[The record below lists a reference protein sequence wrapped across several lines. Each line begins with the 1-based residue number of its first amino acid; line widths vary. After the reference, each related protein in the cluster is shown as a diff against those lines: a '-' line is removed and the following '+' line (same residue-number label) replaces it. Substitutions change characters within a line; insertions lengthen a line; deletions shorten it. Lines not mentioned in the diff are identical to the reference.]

1 MRTHTTI
8 ARTGLAIL
16 ALGLCAAGL
25 PSAASAAGRGGD
37 RAQDGVSSRV
47 QTKLRSVSR
56 GLDRA
61 EGYVEDGDA
70 TKAASSLASVRRSL
84 ASAQRTTL
92 RKVAADA
99 DGAEANAVAVE
110 RAEHAVVATT
120 ASLYDG
126 RTGDV
131 VTALSTTLD
140 AALDGRDAL
149 IAGVDALDDEQAEA
163 YDRYQ
168 AKVLRDVA
176 AETEDVADATAD
188 DELTGDATA
197 ALAEATTRLAAQGT
211 AAGALVAATDDD
223 ADDEGGVVAG
233 VTDAAADAAG
243 VAADCGPRGGR
254 SGRGGAASGQDD
266 TGTTDTT
273 GTTGARFGGRA

>member
-8 ARTGLAIL
+8 TRTGLATL
-16 ALGLCAAGL
+16 AVGLCAAGL

-37 RAQDGVSSRV
+37 DRAQTQISSRV
-47 QTKLRSVSR
+47 QAKLRSVSR

-61 EGYVEDGDA
+61 EGHVEDGDA
-70 TKAASSLASVRRSL
+70 AKAASSLASVRRSL

-92 RKVAADA
+92 RKVAAGA
-99 DGAEANAVAVE
+99 EGAEAGAVAVE

-126 RTGDV
+126 QTGDV
-131 VTALSTTLD
+131 VTAISTTLD

-149 IAGVDALDDEQAEA
+149 LAGVDALTDEQAEA

-188 DELTGDATA
+188 DELTSDATA

-211 AAGALVAATDDD
+211 AADGILPADATTDDEDAADDDIAALAAAVGEACGGRRRD
-223 ADDEGGVVAG
+223 ADAPAG
-233 VTDAAADAAG
+233 QDDAAA
-243 VAADCGPRGGR
+243 GG
-254 SGRGGAASGQDD
+254 SG
-266 TGTTDTT
+266 T
-273 GTTGARFGGRA
+273 TTGARFGGRA

>member
-8 ARTGLAIL
+8 ARTGLATL
-16 ALGLCAAGL
+16 ALGLCAAGV
-25 PSAASAAGRGGD
+25 PSAASAAGRAGE

-61 EGYVEDGDA
+61 EGFVEDGDA

-126 RTGDV
+126 QSGDV

-149 IAGVDALDDEQAEA
+149 ISGVDALTDEQAED

-188 DELTGDATA
+188 DELTADATA
-197 ALAEATTRLAAQGT
+197 ALAEATTRLAAQAT
-211 AAGALVAATDDD
+211 AAGALVATTEDD

-233 VTDAAADAAG
+233 VTAAAADAAG
-243 VAADCGPRGGR
+243 AAADCGPRGA
-254 SGRGGAASGQDD
+254 RGGAPTGRED
-266 TGTTDTT
+266 TGSAGGTT
-273 GTTGARFGGRA
+273 TTGARFGGRA

>member
-8 ARTGLAIL
+8 ARTGLATL

-25 PSAASAAGRGGD
+25 PSAASAAGRGGGE

-92 RKVAADA
+92 RKVTADS
-99 DGAEANAVAVE
+99 DGAEANSVAVE

-126 RTGDV
+126 QSGDV

-149 IAGVDALDDEQAEA
+149 LAGVGALTDEQAEE

-176 AETEDVADATAD
+176 AETEDVADATSD
-188 DELTGDATA
+188 DELTSEATA
-197 ALAEATTRLAAQGT
+197 ALAEATTRLAAQKT
-211 AAGALVAATDDD
+211 AADALVATTDD
-223 ADDEGGVVAG
+223 ADDDGGVVAG
-233 VTDAAADAAG
+233 VAGVAADAAG
-243 VAADCGPRGGR
+243 TAADCGPRG
-254 SGRGGAASGQDD
+254 GRGGAASGQDD
-266 TGTTDTT
+266 AGSAGAT
-273 GTTGARFGGRA
+273 TTGARFGGRA